1 MKIEIGGDG
10 SGCLFVGQVFNMTT
24 DQLIIGV
31 SGSWGVGGQTDRQ
44 TDRQADRQAKF
55 KYRYDFTERKIL
67 H

>member
-31 SGSWGVGGQTDRQ
+31 SGSWGVGRGGGGWNRRQ
-44 TDRQADRQAKF
+44 LTVSSIG
-55 KYRYDFTERKIL
+55 TIL
-67 H
+67 VSS